1 MSFNEELRI
10 NEELRKR
17 RKVAASKIGFNP
29 DKSINIEKFTLQ
41 DFHSIFLQ
49 VVYRFDASMFGALVD
64 IEVATAEALFKRNVV
79 DELIE
84 IAGDLLGYDK
94 K

>member
-17 RKVAASKIGFNP
+17 RKVAESKIGFNL
-29 DKSINIEKFTLQ
+29 DKSINIEHFTLQ
-41 DFHSIFLQ
+41 DFHAIFSQ
-49 VVYRFDASMFGALVD
+49 VVSRFDASMFGALVD
-64 IEVATAEALFKRNVV
+64 IEVVTAEALFKRNVV
-79 DELIE
+79 GELID
-84 IAGDLLGYDK
+84 IAGDLLDYNK

>member
-1 MSFNEELRI
+1 MSFNEELSI

-29 DKSINIEKFTLQ
+29 DKSINIEKFTLE
-41 DFHSIFLQ
+41 DFHAIFSE
-49 VVYRFDASMFGALVD
+49 VVLKFDASMFDALAT
-64 IEVATAEALFKRNVV
+64 IEMTIAEALFKRNVV
-79 DELIE
+79 DEIIE

>member
-1 MSFNEELRI
+1 MSLKEEV
-10 NEELRKR
+10 RKR
-17 RKVAASKIGFNP
+17 RKVAASKIALNL
-29 DKSINIEKFTLQ
+29 DKSINIEHFTLQ
-41 DFHSIFLQ
+41 DFHAIFSQ
-49 VVYRFDASMFGALVD
+49 VVSRFDASMFGALVD
-64 IEVATAEALFKRNVV
+64 IEVSTAEALFKRNVV

>member
-1 MSFNEELRI
+1 MRFNEESRI
-10 NEELRKR
+10 NEELKKR

-29 DKSINIEKFTLQ
+29 DNSINIEEFTVE
-41 DFHSIFLQ
+41 DFHAIFSE
-49 VVYRFDASMFGALVD
+49 VVPKFDASMFDALAT
-64 IEVATAEALFKRNVV
+64 IEMTIAEALFKRNVV
-79 DELIE
+79 DEIIE

>member
-1 MSFNEELRI
+1 MSFNEESRI

-17 RKVAASKIGFNP
+17 RKLAASKIGFNT
-29 DKSINIEKFTLQ
+29 DKSINIEKFTLK
-41 DFHSIFLQ
+41 DFHAIFSQ
-49 VVYRFDASMFGALVD
+49 VVSRFDASMFGALVD
-64 IEVATAEALFKRNVV
+64 IEVATAEVLFKRNVV

-84 IAGDLLGYDK
+84 IAGDLLGYNK

>member
-17 RKVAASKIGFNP
+17 RKVAASKIRFNP
-29 DKSINIEKFTLQ
+29 DKSINIEHFTLQ
-41 DFHSIFLQ
+41 DFHAIFSQ
-49 VVYRFDASMFGALVD
+49 VVPEFDASMFCALAN
-64 IEVATAEALFKRNVV
+64 IEMVIAEALFKRNVV
-79 DELIE
+79 DEIIE
-84 IAGDLLGYDK
+84 IAGDLLGYNK

>member
-10 NEELRKR
+10 NEELKKR

-29 DKSINIEKFTLQ
+29 DKSINIEKFTLE
-41 DFHSIFLQ
+41 DFHAIFSQ
-49 VVYRFDASMFGALVD
+49 VVSRFDASMFCALAD
-64 IEVATAEALFKRNVV
+64 IEMVIAAALFKRDVV
-79 DELIE
+79 DEIIE

-94 K
+94 N

>member
-17 RKVAASKIGFNP
+17 RKVAASKIRFNP
-29 DKSINIEKFTLQ
+29 DKSINIEHFTLQ
-41 DFHSIFLQ
+41 DFHAIFSQ
-49 VVYRFDASMFGALVD
+49 VVSRFDASMFDTLVD

-84 IAGDLLGYDK
+84 IAGNLLGYNK